1 MPWSRKLALVPV
13 NAELGRSS
21 LHASIEGRSCE
32 LEVLE
37 DCDRGG
43 DRRLLE
49 TSDRVPRRGTSEK
62 VLSACT
68 ATRLAR
74 RDRGRG
80 VGADDVND
88 PPDVDVGDVPAPA
101 SCGDCA
107 LRDVILVETS
117 DGDLGAGAV
126 GPPGPK
132 ADEGLPV
139 SFEPE
144 TPPPLALANEMD
156 EPEVED
162 NADPGLLA

>member
-1 MPWSRKLALVPV
+1 MLVLAPV

-21 LHASIEGRSCE
+21 LHASIDGWSCE
-32 LEVLE
+32 LDVLE
-37 DCDRGG
+37 DWDRGG

-49 TSDRVPRRGTSEK
+49 TSDRAPRRTSEK

-68 ATRLAR
+68 ATRFAR

-88 PPDVDVGDVPAPA
+88 APEVDVGDAPGPA
-101 SCGDCA
+101 SCGDSA
-107 LRDVILVETS
+107 LSDVILVETS
-117 DGDLGAGAV
+117 DGDLSARAV

-132 ADEGLPV
+132 ADEGLPWPAA

-144 TPPPLALANEMD
+144 TPLPLALTNETD
-156 EPEVED
+156 EAEVED
-162 NADPGLLA
+162 NADPGRLA